1 MCLMLMLCARSATQ
15 GSLYSPLWQVFFNI
29 APARAFI
36 FHKKLDNVAKED
48 RMSAYEFRSAVRL
61 ERVGDPLFFYG
72 SLQFVLIHS
81 PPRNAMATTD
91 ITALID
97 YYVREKDLTRERVI
111 YALEASFL
119 TAYAKMVPGADRIRC
134 LRADINAQKGTVKI
148 KAEMTVVADEELT
161 DPFNEVKLSLA
172 QQIGQRK
179 GREVQ
184 PGDTL
189 TLNITPKD
197 FGRIAVQTARQT
209 MQQRIRRAEQ
219 EMLAEAFKDRVGEIV
234 TGTVRRYDRG
244 DVIVEVEKFE
254 GLLPSRQRIP
264 GEEYNT
270 GDKLRFYVVEVR
282 DGARG
287 NELILSRSHPNLVR
301 RLFESEV
308 IEIAEHSVEIVN
320 VVREA
325 GYRSKLV
332 VRSND
337 ANVDPIGACVG
348 IRGSRVKNVV
358 NELNHEKVD
367 ILEYTED
374 RAAMVQESLAPID
387 PVRIDVDED
396 AKVVTVYVEDDKA
409 AAKAKGRKGQNV
421 RLTAR
426 LISEPNTRWDVRVEP
441 YNRLVGTQSI
451 ALEGANELVQALH
464 VSPALATAMVEAGF
478 TTVEGIAAYVQKEDL
493 IEALGITEE
502 QAEQII
508 SDAKNA

>member
-1 MCLMLMLCARSATQ
+1 M
-15 GSLYSPLWQVFFNI
+15 
-29 APARAFI
+29 
-36 FHKKLDNVAKED
+36 
-48 RMSAYEFRSAVRL
+48 RL
-61 ERVGDPLFFYG
+61 GRVGGPLLFLWLTAKQHNYTET
-72 SLQFVLIHS
+72 
-81 PPRNAMATTD
+81 PPRNAMATSD

-111 YALEASFL
+111 QALEASFL
-119 TAYAKMVPGADRIRC
+119 TAYAKMVPGSDRMQN
-134 LRADINAQKGTVKI
+134 LRAVINPQKGTVKI
-148 KAEMTVVADEELT
+148 KATMTVVADEELT
-161 DPFNEVKLSLA
+161 DGFTQIAFSRA
-172 QQIGQRK
+172 QAAAAQR
-179 GREVQ
+179 GREVA
-184 PGDTL
+184 PGDTFS
-189 TLNITPKD
+189 LNVTPKD

-219 EMLAEAFKDRVGEIV
+219 EMLAEAFKDRVGELV
-234 TGTVRRYDRG
+234 TGTVRRYDKG

-264 GEEYNT
+264 GEEYNS

-337 ANVDPIGACVG
+337 TNVDPIGACVG

-374 RAAMVQESLAPID
+374 KAMMVQESLAPID
-387 PVRIDVDED
+387 PVKITVDDVH
-396 AKVVTVYVEDDKA
+396 KVVTVYVEDDKA

-426 LISEPNTRWDVRVEP
+426 LISDVDNRWDVRVEAHDSQADA
-441 YNRLVGTQSI
+441 QSI
-451 ALEGANELVQALH
+451 VLEGASELAQVLNIA
-464 VSPALATAMVEAGF
+464 PELARVMVTTGF
-478 TTVEGIAAYVQKEDL
+478 TTVQAIAAYEKEDL
-493 IEALGITEE
+493 VDALGITEE
-502 QAEQII
+502 EADKII
-508 SDAKNA
+508 TAARNA